1 MRKRILYIY
10 IQLLLILSAFSAGAQ
25 RPASL
30 PQASQFVVD
39 SIAPDLMS
47 YMVRSPFPGSRVE
60 TALAA
65 YEPLGSSQYQ
75 YLAKLEKS
83 HEGIMAD
90 SVLTSMLENI
100 RTVLGKR
107 AIIIC
112 GDIDVKRTRDSLKV
126 FAARMKAADS
136 LAFINP
142 GSHLP
147 EIAGAKGPA
156 VMEYPC
162 SIVLTTPR
170 QTRENIGST
179 VARVSARYSN
189 WLGVEYVRR
198 CGRALRDAGIPYGN
212 IGYDYYPSYSHGG
225 DETLVA
231 HASVAVEDI
240 EKAKQIM
247 RPCLLGMGDGGY
259 RNWPPADDVI
269 DLRSPLE
276 RCTDAFLYGADLASS
291 EIAADWFSK
300 HSLGRKQEVEYFKA
314 FVKEYVSDLRPAA
327 AHNDVQWFSKM
338 PGLLEKPDMADTTR
352 LNLPISKVR
361 LKNDDTDKLT
371 GGIVWT
377 FGNGIKVLYKEMK
390 TGGRMEYSIIL
401 NGGPGGILSEGELQF
416 ADDVL
421 LSGRLGGMEGNNFMD
436 LINAWGVTM
445 DIEVG
450 ISETIIRGHVED
462 SNLDKL
468 LRVLNILVN
477 SRRPADQTRFEM
489 LKQRIAV
496 AEKDWRSSQKGLE
509 AAMDSLIA
517 PTFAF
522 SGRMSA
528 SAMNDD
534 LPQRVEKYFSSC
546 FRRFD
551 DSMIILVGDLPMD
564 RAKRLLTHHLGIF
577 GTGGDPDPRSYVSW
591 VPKSG
596 SSEISGIEGAT
607 VDKGS
612 IHIEISSAAHY
623 SRQRQISLEAA
634 EAIIRDTLEFALA
647 DKGYEIDIN
656 SRLDIRPVE
665 RVVMNIHLKPGREA
679 SISSH
684 EAARIA
690 SSILGNV
697 ASVKETRLDGF
708 KDAKTAEFQACS
720 KEAAGIIKIATARYG
735 LGKDIIGSAAQVKS
749 LRWDDIRNVLT
760 TIQDAPRL
768 VLADE

>member
-75 YLAKLEKS
+75 YLAKLEKT
-83 HEGIMAD
+83 HEGIIAD

-100 RTVLGKR
+100 RTVIGKR

-136 LAFINP
+136 LAFTNP
-142 GSHLP
+142 GNHLP
-147 EIAGAKGPA
+147 AIAGVEGPA
-156 VMEYPC
+156 VRTYPC

-189 WLGVEYVRR
+189 WLGAEYVRR

-225 DETLVA
+225 DETLVTY
-231 HASVAVEDI
+231 ASVADEDI
-240 EKAKQIM
+240 DKAKQIM
-247 RPCLLGMGDGGY
+247 RLCLLGMGDGGY
-259 RNWPPADDVI
+259 RNWPPADDVV
-269 DLRSPLE
+269 DMRSPMQ
-276 RCTDAFLYGADLASS
+276 RCTDAFLYGSDLASS

-338 PGLLEKPDMADTTR
+338 PGLLENPDMADTTR

-401 NGGPGGILSEGELQF
+401 NGGPGGILSERELEI

-421 LSGRLGGMEGNNFMD
+421 LSGRFSGMDGNAFID

-450 ISETIIRGHVED
+450 ISETIISGHVED

-477 SRRPADQTRFEM
+477 SRRPADQARFEM
-489 LKQRIAV
+489 LKQRIAIS
-496 AEKDWRSSQKGLE
+496 EKDWRSSQKGLE

-546 FRRFD
+546 FKRFD
-551 DSMIILVGDLPMD
+551 DSMIILAGDLPMD

-577 GTGGDPDPRSYVSW
+577 GTGGDPAPRSYVSW

-596 SSEISGIEGAT
+596 SSEITSIEGIDI
-607 VDKGS
+607 DKSS
-612 IHIEISSAAHY
+612 IHITLTSEAHY
-623 SRQRQISLEAA
+623 SRQRQIALEAA
-634 EAIIRDTLEFALA
+634 ESLIRDSLEFALA
-647 DKGYEIDIN
+647 GYGYTVDIN

-665 RVVMNIHLKPGREA
+665 RMVMNLHLAPCTETDMSPRE
-679 SISSH
+679 ILGIVYDILDH
-684 EAARIA
+684 IA
-690 SSILGNV
+690 SL
-697 ASVKETRLDGF
+697 KESRLDGF
-708 KDAKTAEFQACS
+708 KDIKTSEFQKTA
-720 KEAAGIIKIATARYG
+720 KEAAGIIKVATARYG
-735 LGKDIIGSAAQVKS
+735 LGKDIMGSAAQVKS
-749 LRWDDIRNVLT
+749 LRWDDIKSVLT
-760 TIQDAPRL
+760 TIQNAPRM
-768 VLADE
+768 VLIDE